1 MCACESHA
9 LLHREPRGY
18 LPGLVHAE
26 DGYIHSAAAIEKL
39 SCISLF
45 LRSSGICLAQ
55 ALREFDIQ
63 AFAFRAVGE
72 LVLLLL
78 VSGEPRRAALAL
90 DWNGGYTLWIVAKV
104 LRSAAM
110 LFYFIGTGLG
120 QVAGPMMAL
129 MHLLFQLL

>member
-1 MCACESHA
+1 M
-9 LLHREPRGY
+9 
-18 LPGLVHAE
+18 
-26 DGYIHSAAAIEKL
+26 
-39 SCISLF
+39 
-45 LRSSGICLAQ
+45 CLAH

-78 VSGEPRRAALAL
+78 VSGESRRAALAL
-90 DWNGGYTLWIVAKV
+90 DWNGGYTLRIVGKV